1 MESLWKIIYGIRRIQ
16 AGGVKALTTN
26 RYLVDT
32 CERAVKLAVDIVVEV
47 LRELAEALGWKV
59 PADRRELVKLFRRKG
74 VLSRERAEILLQ
86 VLGFT
91 EVVERAEEKPVDRF
105 MFIEPRE
112 VYAGLEVLRSGLEE
126 VAKGLWDFAEMN
138 RVVLTGGSVKAIE
151 HAAWRE
157 VALAGA

>member
-1 MESLWKIIYGIRRIQ
+1 MESLWKIIYGIKRIQ
-16 AGGVKALTTN
+16 AGGVKAITMN

-32 CERAVKLAVDIVVEV
+32 CERAVKLAVDIVVEI
-47 LRELAEALGWKV
+47 LRELAVALGWRV
-59 PADRRELVKLFRRKG
+59 PEDRRGLVRLFRRKG

-91 EVVERAEEKPVDRF
+91 EVVERTEEKPVDRF

-112 VYAGLEVLRSGLEE
+112 VYTGIEILRSGLEE
-126 VAKGLWDFAEMN
+126 VAKGLWDFAETR
-138 RVVLTGGSVKAIE
+138 RVVMKSGTAGEIE

-157 VALAGA
+157 VALAEA